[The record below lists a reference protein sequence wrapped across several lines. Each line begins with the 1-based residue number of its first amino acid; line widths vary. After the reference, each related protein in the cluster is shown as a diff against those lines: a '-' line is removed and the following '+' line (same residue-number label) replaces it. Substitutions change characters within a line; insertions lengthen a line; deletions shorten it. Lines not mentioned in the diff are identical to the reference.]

1 MDVDR
6 LTRSTLFD
14 LFCGD
19 SKNRKYFY
27 HDLHNH
33 VRHPSSRLHFRV
45 RLETHE
51 ESLDPHEDVNQHVL
65 TRIHIFSRLTSAAV
79 IIAQAERSRMIL
91 TERRTPMPEKT
102 TLAGENI

>member
-1 MDVDR
+1 MDINR
-6 LTRSTLFD
+6 LTQSTLFD

-19 SKNRKYFY
+19 GKNRECFY

-51 ESLDPHEDVNQHVL
+51 EALDPHEDVNQYVL
-65 TRIHIFSRLTSAAV
+65 ARIYIFSRLTNASV
-79 IIAQAERSRMIL
+79 IIARTERSRMML
-91 TERRTPMPEKT
+91 TERRTPIPEKT
-102 TLAGENI
+102 TFAGEDI